1 MHWCMNR
8 KPSAMTINS
17 LELPRG
23 IQRDIH
29 PKNSELWEH
38 RGVAKVVL
46 QGVAHLQSVSTELT
60 VSD

>member
-1 MHWCMNR
+1 
-8 KPSAMTINS
+8 MTTNS
-17 LELPRG
+17 LELQWG
-23 IQRDIH
+23 IQRDLH